1 MTYYYVGVREGQGQ
15 EVGAPKPREE
25 RAYGTLRVAEAE
37 GSASAGAGA
46 GAGAGPSAGP
56 SAGASAGPNAGR
68 VGEEGQA
75 EGREREG
82 VPPSYAEAV
91 MGDHK
96 IQV

>member
-15 EVGAPKPREE
+15 EGGAPKPREE
-25 RAYGTLRVAEAE
+25 RAYGTLGVAEAE
-37 GSASAGAGA
+37 GSAS
-46 GAGAGPSAGP
+46 AGAGPSAGP

-68 VGEEGQA
+68 VGEEEQA